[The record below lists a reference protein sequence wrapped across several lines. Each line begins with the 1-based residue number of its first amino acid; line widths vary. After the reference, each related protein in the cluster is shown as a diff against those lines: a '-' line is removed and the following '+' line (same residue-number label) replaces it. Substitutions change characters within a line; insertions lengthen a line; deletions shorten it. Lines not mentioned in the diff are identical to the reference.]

1 MGGDAVAVLSPHAM
15 AWLQQALATPAVL
28 WGGWPF
34 FERGWAS
41 LKNRSLNM
49 FTLIAL
55 GTGVAYLY
63 SVVAAVMPGTF
74 PTSFRDPDG
83 GVPLYF
89 EAASVIVA
97 LVLLGQVLEL
107 RARSQTSSAIRALL
121 DLAPKQARLVR
132 EDGAEADIP
141 RDAAVPG
148 NRLRVRP
155 GGRVPGDAAAGEG
168 GSTLEESMITGEPLP
183 VEKS

>member
-34 FERGWAS
+34 FQRGWAS
-41 LKNRSLNM
+41 LRNRSLNM

-63 SVVAAVMPGTF
+63 SVVAAVIPGIF
-74 PTSFRDPDG
+74 PASFRVADG

-89 EAASVIVA
+89 EAAAVITA
-97 LVLLGQVLEL
+97 LVLLGQVLDM
-107 RARSQTSSAIRALL
+107 RPRCQTS
-121 DLAPKQARLVR
+121 
-132 EDGAEADIP
+132 
-141 RDAAVPG
+141 
-148 NRLRVRP
+148 
-155 GGRVPGDAAAGEG
+155 
-168 GSTLEESMITGEPLP
+168 
-183 VEKS
+183 